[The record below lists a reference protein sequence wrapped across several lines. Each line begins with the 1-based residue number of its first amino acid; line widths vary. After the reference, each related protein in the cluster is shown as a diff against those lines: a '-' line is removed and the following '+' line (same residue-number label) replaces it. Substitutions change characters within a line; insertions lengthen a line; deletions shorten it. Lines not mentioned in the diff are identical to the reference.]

1 MMSMVSDKTELEVFF
16 SPRLAGNTPQ
26 FATSATFFELIVAL
40 ANLVE
45 GLAISSSATEDPI
58 SGPAREA
65 LKKAILVESK
75 LRVEQSRQNVMLL
88 IDLLSEVVGVS
99 KRGVAADSPTASDLL
114 ARAKKL
120 FVSVLLVARDSD
132 DASLKNG
139 VLSLA
144 KRWETAD

>member
-1 MMSMVSDKTELEVFF
+1 MSMVSDKTELEVFF

-26 FATSATFFELIVAL
+26 FATSPTFYELIVAL
-40 ANLVE
+40 ANLIE
-45 GLAISSSATEDPI
+45 GLALSSSAAEDPI
-58 SGPAREA
+58 SGAARDA
-65 LKKAILVESK
+65 LKKAILAESK
-75 LRVEQSRQNVMLL
+75 LRVEQSRENVMSL
-88 IDLLSEVVGVS
+88 IDLLSEVVS
-99 KRGVAADSPTASDLL
+99 AAKRGVAANSRTSPELL

-120 FVSVLLVARDSD
+120 FVSVLLVAKDSD